1 MAYES
6 GMNMTI
12 KAKLLINTLVV
23 VAALFFVL
31 LVGAYALNAQHDL
44 DESLWKIQ
52 RLESEMLMLRRHEK
66 DFLAR
71 KDLKYQEKHQK
82 TRKEYHQTIAGL
94 KDLMTAAGVDEAD
107 VLLGRLDAQINKYGG
122 AFDALVN
129 KQKRI
134 GLDHKSGLYG
144 DLRATVQEVER
155 IVNGEGF
162 YQLEALVLQL
172 RRNEKDFMLRREE
185 KYLDKYGS
193 NLSRARELADSSFT
207 DSEKREKV
215 NILLTEYQD
224 SFTQLV
230 DEERIKGLN
239 SKSGL
244 LGSLRSAVHE
254 TETIF
259 TELSAKVK
267 ALSEAKIKSI
277 TWVCVVIVLIV
288 GGALALFNFTIAAN
302 IHGRLNRL
310 RQLMDRLAENNDL
323 TVRANFEGEDEIS
336 VMARDFDLMVDRFHS
351 LVLSVSESSK
361 VVDSSSDKV
370 RAISESTS
378 RGIEAQEQ
386 EVDEVASAINE
397 MEATMNEVS
406 RNTESVSASA
416 QATSDEASNSRDI
429 MNGTVRTIKSLA
441 EKAQG
446 SVATA
451 RSLAAETEG
460 VGDVLGVI
468 KGVAEQTNLLALN
481 AAIEAARAG
490 EHGRGFAVVADEVR
504 SLSGRTQESAE
515 EIDTMI
521 GKFKKF
527 ASELV
532 EQMDVSEQHSIES
545 VESVEK
551 ADEALRKISEA
562 ADMILGM
569 SIQVATATEEQSTA
583 VADINRNIVSI
594 RDRTA
599 DTSNSAQQNAAASSE
614 VAQQAQD
621 MRSSIERF
629 IV

>member
-1 MAYES
+1 
-6 GMNMTI
+6 MNMTI
-12 KAKLLINTLVV
+12 KAKLVINIFVV
-23 VAALFFVL
+23 VGALLFVL
-31 LVGAYALNAQHDL
+31 LIGAYALNAQHDL
-44 DESLWKIQ
+44 DESLWQVQ

-71 KDLKYQEKHQK
+71 KDLKYHEKHQK
-82 TRKEYHQTIAGL
+82 TRKEYHQTITEL
-94 KDLMTAAGVDEAD
+94 KDVMTALGVDDAG
-107 VLLGRLDAQINKYGG
+107 VLLGRLDSQINKYGG
-122 AFDALVN
+122 AFDTLVN

-134 GLDHKSGLYG
+134 GLDHESGLYG
-144 DLRATVQEVER
+144 DLRAKVREVESL
-155 IVNGEGF
+155 VNGEGF
-162 YQLEALVLQL
+162 HQLEALVLQL
-172 RRNEKDFMLRREE
+172 RRNEKDFMLRRDE
-185 KYLDKYGS
+185 KYLDKYEN
-193 NLSRARELADSSFT
+193 NLSRARELTDASFADSG
-207 DSEKREKV
+207 KRERV
-215 NILLTEYQD
+215 NTLLTEYQG
-224 SFTQLV
+224 SFVQLV
-230 DEERIKGLN
+230 DEERLKGLN

-254 TETIF
+254 TETILA
-259 TELSAKVK
+259 ELSVKVRSASK
-267 ALSEAKIKSI
+267 AKIKSI
-277 TWVCVVIVLIV
+277 TWICIVIVLVI
-288 GGALALFNFTIAAN
+288 GGVLAVFNFAIAAN
-302 IHGRLNRL
+302 IHGRLNKL
-310 RQLMDRLAENNDL
+310 RVLMDRLAENNDL
-323 TVRANFEGEDEIS
+323 TIRANFDGDDEIS
-336 VMARDFDLMVDRFHS
+336 VMAKDFDLMVDRFHG

-370 RAISESTS
+370 RVISESTS
-378 RGIEAQEQ
+378 KGIEAQEQ

-397 MEATMNEVS
+397 MEATMNEVA

-416 QATSDEASNSRDI
+416 QATSDEAANSRDI
-429 MNGTVRTIKSLA
+429 MNGTVRTIKRLA
-441 EKAQG
+441 EKAQS

-599 DTSNSAQQNAAASSE
+599 DTSNSAQQNAAASGE

-621 MRSSIERF
+621 MRSSVERF